1 MLTKLTDFAIRFRTW
16 LLGAIGMIALFLP
29 DLLTVLGDIL
39 NSPQIVAVLPPNWK
53 AWAGAIGFICLVWSR
68 WRPATRTADVEVQ
81 VKKEIE
87 KTDKPS
93 TVKVI
98 EGGTVKAVI
107 RG

>member
-1 MLTKLTDFAIRFRTW
+1 VLTKFWDFTVRFRTW
-16 LLGAIGMIALFLP
+16 LIGAIGMIALFLP
-29 DLLTVLGDIL
+29 DLITVASELL
-39 NSPQIVAVLPPNWK
+39 NSPQIVAVLPQNWK
-53 AWAGAIGFICLVWSR
+53 AYAGAIGFICLVWSR
-68 WRPATRTADVEVQ
+68 WRPAARTADTEVQ

-87 KTDKPS
+87 KTDAPS